1 MNTITR
7 RITVVGIALVVVAAI
22 GGTASGAGA
31 GGAVTCRTWDPHV
44 VAVGD
49 DDHLLH
55 PAGPDS
61 TDDPWNPEVP
71 GEGSGQDP
79 WHPASPG
86 GAGGDDPWNPAAPAG
101 DRQDAWHPDNEGSNT
116 C

>member
-1 MNTITR
+1 MKTTTR
-7 RITVVGIALVVVAAI
+7 RITVVGIALVVAAI

-44 VAVGD
+44 AVG

-71 GEGSGQDP
+71 GEDGGEDP
-79 WHPASPG
+79 WNPTIPG
-86 GAGGDDPWNPAAPAG
+86 EAGGDPWNPAVPAAG
-101 DRQDAWHPDNEGSNT
+101 DRQDAWHPDDEGSNA

>member
-7 RITVVGIALVVVAAI
+7 RIAVVGIALVVAAAI

-31 GGAVTCRTWDPHV
+31 GGSVTCRTWDPHV

-61 TDDPWNPEVP
+61 IEDPWNPAVP
-71 GEGSGQDP
+71 GGSGQDP
-79 WHPASPG
+79 WNPTIPG
-86 GAGGDDPWNPAAPAG
+86 ELRGDDPWNPVVPAG
-101 DRQDAWHPDNEGSNT
+101 GPQDAWHPDSRGADA